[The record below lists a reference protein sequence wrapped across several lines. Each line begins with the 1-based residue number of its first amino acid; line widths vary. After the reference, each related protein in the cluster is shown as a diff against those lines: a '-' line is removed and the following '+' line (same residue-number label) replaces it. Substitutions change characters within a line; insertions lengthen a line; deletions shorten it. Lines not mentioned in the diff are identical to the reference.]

1 MDISEKHA
9 LYTKSSWN
17 SLKEEEPRLE
27 VFLRRVEEEMFT
39 VIERPVKHSNLSQE
53 EWKEKDLWQMTEMY
67 PLKKWM
73 KSSVFSYGIVM
84 IV

>member
-1 MDISEKHA
+1 
-9 LYTKSSWN
+9 
-17 SLKEEEPRLE
+17 
-27 VFLRRVEEEMFT
+27 MFT